1 MRAQHTV
8 LQEAIPP
15 AYIRETLHQLDAW
28 GVTVTNTEGV
38 VGYLEQHPDV
48 VAALLK
54 AAEETRKRFP
64 EAQIVLTVYEDMEFE
79 HSYLTLYIRL
89 WEYGPE
95 LMQSLD
101 EIDTQYVPLLQGA
114 NGWFLLTTDF
124 KTPE

>member
-1 MRAQHTV
+1 M
-8 LQEAIPP
+8 
-15 AYIRETLHQLDAW
+15 HQLDAW

-64 EAQIVLTVYEDMEFE
+64 EAQLVLTVYEDMEFE